1 MTSHSEKQDLREEA
15 DTWKPCPVQCPNYS
29 FPGSCSC
36 DNESP
41 RPRYK
46 LPSKAYREALENDA
60 PIKRTLATPDP
71 RDEMIAELEQLV
83 EAAYADGRWIQ
94 ASYPDGNKWETS
106 EYHPMDK
113 GLADKRFTLGI
124 IVPGDPVCRIWFRE
138 LNEEERAKI
147 RKIETEEEKCESIL
161 TMKPSCDAG
170 TKPATQT
177 APAGQSA
184 LTAEQNTIHK
194 KGMSATTKAMKSM

>member
-60 PIKRTLATPDP
+60 PIKRTLASPDP
-71 RDEMIAELEQLV
+71 RDERIAQLERLAKDCVLRLVVAGATGDASCAKRQLD
-83 EAAYADGRWIQ
+83 AIMGR
-94 ASYPDGNKWETS
+94 E
-106 EYHPMDK
+106 
-113 GLADKRFTLGI
+113 
-124 IVPGDPVCRIWFRE
+124 
-138 LNEEERAKI
+138 
-147 RKIETEEEKCESIL
+147 
-161 TMKPSCDAG
+161 
-170 TKPATQT
+170 
-177 APAGQSA
+177 
-184 LTAEQNTIHK
+184 
-194 KGMSATTKAMKSM
+194 